1 MCLQQQFNNH
11 GVGTKVMYPME
22 KALEKWRKIA

>member
-1 MCLQQQFNNH
+1 MCHQQRDKN